1 VKRHQVDDVTKY
13 SWQSRCAAGCAGITR
28 THEELNAIALGED
41 DDEEEEEAAM
51 IDGLP
56 LEKAP

>member
-1 VKRHQVDDVTKY
+1 VDDVTKY
-13 SWQSRCAAGCAGITR
+13 SWQSRCAAGCAGITPTR
-28 THEELNAIALGED
+28 EELNTIAPAGDREN
-41 DDEEEEEAAM
+41 DDEEKAAL